1 MAPGVVGVDRI
12 DKVFAVLEPQ
22 ALFAVTLIVPDVNGV
37 GRVTLMEVVPCPLLI
52 TEPAGTAQ
60 VYELEFA
67 IAVHEY
73 V

>member
-1 MAPGVVGVDRI
+1 MEPGVVGVDLI

-52 TEPAGTAQ
+52 TEPAGADQ
-60 VYELEFA
+60 VYELLFA
-67 IAVHEY
+67 IAVHE
-73 V
+73 